1 MLNFKCILYYVYVQC
16 KMYNVNNKDI
26 CTTVQCTVLRSYCN
40 YIRDRENLKKIIYRQ
55 CKQFCGSALQY
66 FSGSGSDT

>member
-26 CTTVQCTVLRSYCN
+26 CTTVQYYAGTVT
-40 YIRDRENLKKIIYRQ
+40 IRDRENLKKI
-55 CKQFCGSALQY
+55 
-66 FSGSGSDT
+66 

>member
-1 MLNFKCILYYVYVQC
+1 
-16 KMYNVNNKDI
+16 MYNVNNKDI